1 MTVKVLFLTTVNL
14 FNLFNEG
21 GIVFRVDRICL
32 KHAQFSVVVLLANL
46 AFLVFDFNRVF
57 ELVSVRGALRHRV
70 ALHAPERRE
79 ILWIALWVLALGICL
94 RLNGHSL
101 ILTFLFEYV
110 CLGLFVEEPTDNL
123 LFQLLSVA
131 SEAPDLFLLIN
142 LLYLLTLNYFGL
154 RVRL

>member
-21 GIVFRVDRICL
+21 GVIFRVDRICL
-32 KHAQFSVVVLLANL
+32 EHAQFSVVVLLAEL
-46 AFLVFDFNRVF
+46 TFLVFDFYWIF
-57 ELVSVRGALRHRV
+57 ELVSVRSALRQRV

-79 ILWIALWVLALGICL
+79 ILRIALWVLALGISL

-142 LLYLLTLNYFGL
+142 LLYLLTLDFFGL
-154 RVRL
+154 RVRF